1 VEVAILSHSR
11 STGWQPGARR
21 PPAFAGHPAVELRQ
35 YGVKP
40 TDGNVPRLQIIGAH
54 VKEKLRNMQI
64 DCQNYACEFGVDKPE
79 IDEWTCP

>member
-1 VEVAILSHSR
+1 
-11 STGWQPGARR
+11 
-21 PPAFAGHPAVELRQ
+21 VELRQ

-40 TDGNVPRLQIIGAH
+40 TDGNVPRFQIIGAH

-64 DCQNYACEFGVDKPE
+64 DCQNYAYEFGVDKPE